1 MFAARLRF
9 ADAQHREVVVNYAN
23 PLLIRIRALAQQL
36 HILRPIVR
44 IYRRILGGAYEQKF
58 RDLLLT
64 NIKEGDLV
72 WDVGA
77 NVGLYTK
84 LFVDRVGRDGKVV
97 AFEPSPRA
105 FAQLQSSF
113 ATEPNVILQEVALS
127 DFDGEADFFVAETGS
142 TVTDSLVVRS
152 GNSAF
157 IRTWVKRGDSALNAP
172 ALNAPAII
180 KLDVEGAE
188 LEVLKGM
195 TKTLRD
201 PGLRGVFVEVHF
213 LALARRGMR
222 TAPVEI
228 QEILQQA
235 GFEVVW
241 TDASHIAGLRKSTL
255 KDQQ

>member
-1 MFAARLRF
+1 
-9 ADAQHREVVVNYAN
+9 VNYAN
-23 PLLIRIRALAQQL
+23 PLLIQIRALAQQL

-44 IYRRILGGAYEQKF
+44 IYRRIRSDAYEQQF

-64 NIKEGDLV
+64 NIREGDLV

-77 NVGLYTK
+77 NVGLYTR
-84 LFVDRVGRDGKVV
+84 LFVDRVGRDGKVI

-113 ATEPNVILQEVALS
+113 GTEPSVILQEVALS
-127 DFDGEADFFVAETGS
+127 NFDGEADFFAAERGS
-142 TVTDSLVVRS
+142 TVTDSLVAPS
-152 GNSAF
+152 GNSET
-157 IRTWVKRGDSALNAP
+157 IRASVKRGDSMCSLH
-172 ALNAPAII
+172 APAII
-180 KLDVEGAE
+180 KIDVEGAE

-228 QEILQQA
+228 QKILQQA
-235 GFEVVW
+235 GFDVIW
-241 TDASHIAGLRKSTL
+241 TDASHIAGLRNSTL
-255 KDQQ
+255 SDQRDL